1 MAQTAGPGTSWMSVV
16 LGWLAAL
23 GAALILS
30 SIVSAIVGAL
40 FAALG
45 AESGTTGGG
54 ISGVIGLLLTLLIAF
69 YLGGYAAGRMA
80 SRSGVKHGLL
90 VALLALVVT
99 IVLALIGAA
108 VGASFI
114 DQLGGLTLP
123 APASK
128 AAQNVPQQGVS
139 TILSV
144 SGILALLFPFI
155 AGALGGARGPESDEG
170 APTHPQEGTVKIWI
184 EGRDTSSPGPI
195 MPLSNESRRSR
206 VAPCS

>member
-1 MAQTAGPGTSWMSVV
+1 MSAPGWRTWWSSPRAISKKDSRSGRSSGRSTTVGRGHHLAVGRVSNYLVELSSWVSVV

-30 SIVSAIVGAL
+30 SIVGAIVGTL

-45 AESGTTGGG
+45 AKSG
-54 ISGVIGLLLTLLIAF
+54 GVFWGVGLVFKLRVGLLLAF

-80 SRSGVKHGLL
+80 SRSGIKHGLL

-114 DQLGGLTLP
+114 DQLGGVTLP

-128 AAQNVPQQGVS
+128 AAQNVPQEGLT

-155 AGALGGARGPESDEG
+155 GGALGGARG
-170 APTHPQEGTVKIWI
+170 ATV
-184 EGRDTSSPGPI
+184 
-195 MPLSNESRRSR
+195 
-206 VAPCS
+206 

>member
-1 MAQTAGPGTSWMSVV
+1 MAQTAGRGTSWVSVV

-30 SIVSAIVGAL
+30 SIVGAIVGAL

-45 AESGTTGGG
+45 AKSGTTGGG

-90 VALLALVVT
+90 VALLALVAT

-114 DQLGGLTLP
+114 DQLGGVTLP

-155 AGALGGARGPESDEG
+155 GGALGGARGATVG
-170 APTHPQEGTVKIWI
+170 QE
-184 EGRDTSSPGPI
+184 RPY
-195 MPLSNESRRSR
+195 PLSRRDR
-206 VAPCS
+206 DRRDG

>member
-1 MAQTAGPGTSWMSVV
+1 MAQTAGRGTSWVSVV

-30 SIVSAIVGAL
+30 SIVGAIVGTL

-45 AESGTTGGG
+45 AKSGG

-69 YLGGYAAGRMA
+69 FLGGYAAGRMA

-114 DQLGGLTLP
+114 DQLGGVTLP
-123 APASK
+123 GPAGK
-128 AAQNVPQQGVS
+128 AAQNVPQQGLT

-155 AGALGGARGPESDEG
+155 GGALGGARGARVGQERPYPPSRRDG
-170 APTHPQEGTVKIWI
+170 REGTHR
-184 EGRDTSSPGPI
+184 RD
-195 MPLSNESRRSR
+195 R
-206 VAPCS
+206 

>member
-1 MAQTAGPGTSWMSVV
+1 MAQTAGRRTSWVSVV

-30 SIVSAIVGAL
+30 SIVGAIVGAL

-45 AESGTTGGG
+45 AKSGTTGGG
-54 ISGVIGLLLTLLIAF
+54 ISGLIGVLLTLLIAF

-99 IVLALIGAA
+99 IVLGLIGAA

-114 DQLGGLTLP
+114 DQLGGVTLP
-123 APASK
+123 GPASK
-128 AAQNVPQQGVS
+128 AAQNVPQQGLS
-139 TILSV
+139 TIFSV

-155 AGALGGARGPESDEG
+155 GGALGGSRGATIGQERPYPSSTRGSRDSDRR
-170 APTHPQEGTVKIWI
+170 Q
-184 EGRDTSSPGPI
+184 RD
-195 MPLSNESRRSR
+195 
-206 VAPCS
+206 